1 MISKNLL
8 IGSLALACLLI
19 HACALGE
26 TAVQNDQDKVDQM
39 NEQILKDNKNA
50 DTGSYK
56 GQPWAT
62 SSLNDSNKKATSLG
76 SASAAQISSAMGQ
89 PSNYNYLA
97 KTDSFLK
104 EAANNGFY
112 QLSVAEFLSKSSQDN
127 NWVIVDA
134 RPAQQY
140 AAGHIPDALSIPLD
154 NIISQMGIIPAG
166 KKVAVYSTPD
176 ANAAFAV
183 QVLRVYADRE
193 AFVLSGGIDAWK
205 AAGMPLAS

>member
-1 MISKNLL
+1 MISRNLIL
-8 IGSLALACLLI
+8 VSLALACLLI
-19 HACALGE
+19 HACALGQ
-26 TAVQNDQDKVDQM
+26 TAEQDDQDKVDQM
-39 NEQILKDNKNA
+39 NKQILNENKNA
-50 DTGSYK
+50 DAGSYK

-62 SSLNDSNKKATSLG
+62 SSLNDSNKKATSIV
-76 SASAAQISSAMGQ
+76 SASAVQISSAIGQ
-89 PSNYNYLA
+89 QSNYLA

-112 QLSVAEFLSKSSQDN
+112 LLSVAEFLSKSSQDK
-127 NWVIVDA
+127 NWAIVDA

-140 AAGHIPDALSIPLD
+140 AAGHIPDALSIPLE
-154 NIISQMGIIPAG
+154 NIISQMGMIPAG
-166 KKVAVYSTPD
+166 RKIAVYSTPD

-183 QVLRVYADRE
+183 QALRVYADRE